1 MWILAI
7 TAGGQS
13 YKTFF
18 YINCIK
24 IDVIQ
29 GKIKLVESVFDVIY
43 AKIGFIGL
51 TPVAKFALLLKSSCR
66 YL

>member
-29 GKIKLVESVFDVIY
+29 GKIKLVESIFDVIY

-51 TPVAKFALLLKSSCR
+51 TPGEMNC
-66 YL
+66 